1 MRIASG
7 IVLSLGI
14 ILILGFLMTRLTKLL
29 KLPSVIAYLV
39 VGIII
44 GPCVINLIPGEFISR
59 SSFISNVA
67 LTFVA
72 FTAGEFFKFDVIKK
86 SIGKA
91 ILITVIES
99 IVTFALVFVLCFFA
113 FRLEA
118 PFSLVLASLA
128 SATAPTST
136 IMTIKQT
143 GSKGHYVTTLLEV
156 LALDGVIALFL
167 YTISISIFV
176 GVSSGGTL
184 GFADIAWPLLKMFIC
199 LVIGVIFGF
208 ILKFL
213 ISAKRTTDNRLIVVV
228 AVLLLF
234 CGVCSLFGQSPLLGS
249 IAIGTIYTNMCKSKD
264 EEKVFAQ
271 VNYFMPP
278 IMLVFFVRS
287 GMSLD
292 FSIFT
297 QTSYIVIVLAFLVVR
312 FAGKYGGAFLGGV
325 VTAQPKETRTFLGFG
340 LIPQASLDEFATRLE
355 GSTDFNADL
364 NKLIRETIVKHKRII
379 FNGDGYSK
387 SWEVEAERRGL
398 LNLKTTADALPC
410 FVKEENRRLFEKYGV
425 FTEAEIFSRYNILL
439 ESYATTVDIEALTVI
454 DMVKRNVIPAAEAYQ
469 KELCDLINEKGAIL
483 GAESTETDKKILEKV
498 SDLTTALVGLLGDL
512 EKKVAYSKGL
522 TGLPQA
528 TYCKEDVLPA

>member
-1 MRIASG
+1 MNGNSLIEKLLDALSITGEGMRIASG

-29 KLPSVIAYLV
+29 KLPSVIAYLL

-44 GPCVINLIPGEFISR
+44 GPCVINLIPGEVITR

-72 FTAGEFFKFDVIKK
+72 FSAGQFFKFDVIKK
-86 SIGKA
+86 SVGKA
-91 ILITVIES
+91 IIITIIES
-99 IVTFALVFVLCFFA
+99 VTTFALVFVLCFFA

-156 LALDGVIALFL
+156 LALDGVIALLL
-167 YTISISIFV
+167 YTISISIFI
-176 GVSSGGTL
+176 GISNGGTL
-184 GFADIAWPLLKMFIC
+184 GFVDIAWPLLKMIIC
-199 LVIGVIFGF
+199 LLIGAIFGF
-208 ILKFL
+208 VLRFL

-234 CGVCSLFGQSPLLGS
+234 CGVCSLFNQSPLLGS
-249 IAIGTIYTNMCKSKD
+249 IAIGTIYTNMCKTKD

-292 FSIFT
+292 FTVFT
-297 QTSYIVIVLAFLVVR
+297 QSSSLTAVPFIVIVLAFLVVR
-312 FAGKYGGAFLGGV
+312 FTGKYGGAFFGGV
-325 VTAQPKETRTFLGFG
+325 LTAQPKETRTFLGFG
-340 LIPQASLDEFATRLE
+340 LIPQASVAIALATMAAMTLE
-355 GSTDFNADL
+355 AYGYGEYATAL
-364 NKLIRETIVKHKRII
+364 LAIVLASSII
-379 FNGDGYSK
+379 FELIGPVLAKLGLYLSHSYGHDNIDEVVPESEIKNEIQRDSGSNEIDVLAAQINHISK
-387 SWEVEAERRGL
+387 EIQPLAPEQADEAAFNEAAEQYEEDNYTRNRRGL
-398 LNLKTTADALPC
+398 K
-410 FVKEENRRLFEKYGV
+410 NRR
-425 FTEAEIFSRYNILL
+425 
-439 ESYATTVDIEALTVI
+439 
-454 DMVKRNVIPAAEAYQ
+454 
-469 KELCDLINEKGAIL
+469 
-483 GAESTETDKKILEKV
+483 
-498 SDLTTALVGLLGDL
+498 
-512 EKKVAYSKGL
+512 
-522 TGLPQA
+522 
-528 TYCKEDVLPA
+528 

>member
-1 MRIASG
+1 MNGNSLIEKLLDALSITGEGMRIASG

-29 KLPSVIAYLV
+29 KLPSVIAYLL
-39 VGIII
+39 VGILI
-44 GPCVINLIPGEFISR
+44 GPCVINLIPGEVITR

-72 FTAGEFFKFDVIKK
+72 FSAGQFFKFDVIKK
-86 SIGKA
+86 SVGKA
-91 ILITVIES
+91 IVITIIES
-99 IVTFALVFVLCFFA
+99 VTTFALVFALCFLA

-156 LALDGVIALFL
+156 LAIDGVIALLL

-176 GVSSGGTL
+176 GVSNGGTL
-184 GFADIAWPLLKMFIC
+184 GFADIAWPLLKMLIC
-199 LVIGVIFGF
+199 LLIGAVFGF
-208 ILKFL
+208 ILRFL

-234 CGVCSLFGQSPLLGS
+234 CGVCSLFNQSPLLGS
-249 IAIGTIYTNMCKSKD
+249 IAIGTIYTNMCKTKD

-292 FSIFT
+292 FTVFT
-297 QTSYIVIVLAFLVVR
+297 QSSSLTAVPFIVIVLAFLVVR

-325 VTAQPKETRTFLGFG
+325 ITAQPKETRTFLGFG
-340 LIPQASLDEFATRLE
+340 LIPQASVAIALATMAAMTLE
-355 GSTDFNADL
+355 AYGYGEYATVLLA
-364 NKLIRETIVKHKRII
+364 IVLASSII
-379 FNGDGYSK
+379 FELIGPVLAKLGLYLSHSYGHDNIDEVAPESEIKNEIQRDSGSNEIDVLAAQISHISK
-387 SWEVEAERRGL
+387 EIQPLAPEQADEAAFNEAAEQYEEDNYTRNRRGL
-398 LNLKTTADALPC
+398 K
-410 FVKEENRRLFEKYGV
+410 NRR
-425 FTEAEIFSRYNILL
+425 
-439 ESYATTVDIEALTVI
+439 
-454 DMVKRNVIPAAEAYQ
+454 
-469 KELCDLINEKGAIL
+469 
-483 GAESTETDKKILEKV
+483 
-498 SDLTTALVGLLGDL
+498 
-512 EKKVAYSKGL
+512 
-522 TGLPQA
+522 
-528 TYCKEDVLPA
+528 